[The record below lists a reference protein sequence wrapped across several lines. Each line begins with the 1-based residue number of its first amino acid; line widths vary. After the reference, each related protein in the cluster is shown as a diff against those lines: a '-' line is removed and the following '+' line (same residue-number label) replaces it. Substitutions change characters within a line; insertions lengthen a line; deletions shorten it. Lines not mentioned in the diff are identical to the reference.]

1 MEYAGAIYHVMSRGD
16 WQEAIFLDDEDRR
29 RFLKTLGEAC
39 KRAGWEVHAYSL
51 MGIFFHLVVETPQ
64 QTLVAEMKWFLG
76 TYAQS
81 FNARHRMRG
90 HFEG

>member
-1 MEYAGAIYHVMSRGD
+1 MMSRGD
-16 WQEAIFLDDEDRR
+16 LQEAVFLDDEDRR

-51 MGIFFHLVVETPQ
+51 MRNYFHLVVERPQ
-64 QTLVAEMKWFLG
+64 STLVAGMKWFLG
-76 TYAQS
+76 TYTQS

>member
-1 MEYAGAIYHVMSRGD
+1 MRNY
-16 WQEAIFLDDEDRR
+16 
-29 RFLKTLGEAC
+29 
-39 KRAGWEVHAYSL
+39 
-51 MGIFFHLVVETPQ
+51 FHLVVEMPQ

-76 TYAQS
+76 TYTQS

>member
-1 MEYAGAIYHVMSRGD
+1 M
-16 WQEAIFLDDEDRR
+16 DDEDRR

-39 KRAGWEVHAYSL
+39 KRAGWGGMPILARNY
-51 MGIFFHLVVETPQ
+51 FHLMVEMPQ
-64 QTLVAEMKWFLG
+64 QTLVAGMKWFLG
-76 TYAQS
+76 AYTQR